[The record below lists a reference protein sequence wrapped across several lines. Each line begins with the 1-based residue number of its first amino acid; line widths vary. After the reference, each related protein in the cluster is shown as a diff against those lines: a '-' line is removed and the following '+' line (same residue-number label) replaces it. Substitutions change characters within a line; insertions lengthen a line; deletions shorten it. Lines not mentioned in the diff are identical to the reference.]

1 MLGYTEVSW
10 NDLSGKEQQP
20 WSSIKYWA
28 SLTANE
34 KAAAVVLGYTQ
45 VSWDNDS
52 GSVPQPA
59 SAVKTWALL
68 TACTD
73 GEILLFHILRTPSS
87 FFCLFV
93 FSCEKKV
100 VLAELLLNMERV
112 IFARPILQLF
122 FFTDQ
127 KNYYTPEPEPT
138 TAAPLGRYTSA
149 TNADIHI
156 HLLLS
161 QNVNSGS

>member
-10 NDLSGKEQQP
+10 NDLSGKEEQP

-34 KAAAVVLGYTQ
+34 KAAAAVLGYTQ

-52 GSVPQPA
+52 GSVTQPA

-68 TACTD
+68 IACTD

-93 FSCEKKV
+93 FSCEKKNM
-100 VLAELLLNMERV
+100 LAELLLNMKDQFSQGQFCNPFFLQIKR
-112 IFARPILQLF
+112 IIILPNQNQLR
-122 FFTDQ
+122 
-127 KNYYTPEPEPT
+127 
-138 TAAPLGRYTSA
+138 L
-149 TNADIHI
+149 
-156 HLLLS
+156 HL
-161 QNVNSGS
+161 